1 MTDYSTYQNP
11 LITRYA
17 SKEMQY
23 AFSDEKRF
31 KLWRKLWVALAEAES
46 ELGLPITREQVDDL
60 KKYQSD
66 INYDVAEAYERE
78 VRHDVMA
85 HVKAYGEQAKIAA
98 PIIHL
103 GATSCYGAAVYGGKA
118 RLPLAA
124 GFVPRCGKSRT
135 SDFHGAVARR

>member
-46 ELGLPITREQVDDL
+46 ELGLPITRAQVDEL
-60 KKYQSD
+60 KKYQND
-66 INYDVAEAYERE
+66 INYEEAEAYERE

-85 HVKAYGEQAKIAA
+85 HVKAYGEQAKLAA

-103 GATSCYGAAVYGGKA
+103 GATSC
-118 RLPLAA
+118 
-124 GFVPRCGKSRT
+124 FVNCNSEAIMIDDALKIIR
-135 SDFHGAVARR
+135 

>member
-1 MTDYSTYQNP
+1 
-11 LITRYA
+11 
-17 SKEMQY
+17 MQ
-23 AFSDEKRF
+23 ARKCSMRF
-31 KLWRKLWVALAEAES
+31 RMRSVLKLWVALAEAES
-46 ELGLPITREQVDDL
+46 ELGLPVTREQVDEL

-103 GATSCYGAAVYGGKA
+103 GATSCYVNCSDYDRRRPENHPQKA
-118 RLPLAA
+118 GERDGQAEKLRAEI
-124 GFVPRCGKSRT
+124 
-135 SDFHGAVARR
+135 

>member
-46 ELGLPITREQVDDL
+46 ELGLPVTREQVD
-60 KKYQSD
+60 
-66 INYDVAEAYERE
+66 
-78 VRHDVMA
+78 
-85 HVKAYGEQAKIAA
+85 
-98 PIIHL
+98 
-103 GATSCYGAAVYGGKA
+103 T
-118 RLPLAA
+118 LPC
-124 GFVPRCGKSRT
+124 P
-135 SDFHGAVARR
+135 